1 MADCELVVDAKRGRG
16 KQPFCPTD
24 DERVLVE
31 KMAACG
37 VPIAQI
43 GAVVRDG
50 IDHETVAKY
59 FKDNIVKGKAM
70 ANVKVGEALYQ
81 KAIAGDVSA
90 AIWWT
95 KTQMRW
101 SEVKQHEIVG
111 FSDSSSPNRIE
122 RIIIGNEP

>member
-1 MADCELVVDAKRGRG
+1 MSKIELVEDVKKTRG
-16 KQPFCPTD
+16 KPAFCPTD
-24 DERVLVE
+24 EERVLVE
-31 KMAACG
+31 KMASCG

-59 FKDNIVKGKAM
+59 FKENIVKGKAI
-70 ANVKVGEALYQ
+70 ANAKVGEALYQ
-81 KAIAGDVSA
+81 KAISGDVSA

-101 SEVKQHEIVG
+101 SEVKQHEILG
-111 FSDSSSPNRIE
+111 FGDSSSPNRIE
-122 RIIIGNEP
+122 RIIIGNE